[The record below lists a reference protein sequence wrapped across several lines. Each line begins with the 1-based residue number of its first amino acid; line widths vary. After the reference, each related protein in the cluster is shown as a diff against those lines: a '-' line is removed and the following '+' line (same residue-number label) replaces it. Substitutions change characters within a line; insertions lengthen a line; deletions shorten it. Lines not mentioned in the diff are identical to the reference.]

1 MDEFDA
7 VKGRCRGL
15 RNPTDATVS
24 LKVQNLK

>member
-24 LKVQNLK
+24 LKVQNLN